1 MIAFLRLRSSLASL
15 PLLAALAA
23 CGPAAVTE
31 TTSPAVEVTVS
42 PANVQ
47 VAPGGK
53 VAFSALVTGSTDTSV
68 DWLVA
73 SPSSGT
79 VTVSGVYSAPTVAGT
94 YEVKAQSKAK
104 GNAWGKATVTV
115 TPTPAPIVVGISPVT
130 ASVDAG
136 GQVTFAAVVSGT
148 TNTAVTWS
156 VVEAGCGTIT
166 AAGVYTAPGAAGTCH
181 VAAASVADPGKTA
194 QATVTVTVTAPPV
207 ISVSVAPVSAAVD
220 ACRTATLSASVTGTS
235 NGAVTWSVAEGAAG
249 GTITSA
255 GVYTA
260 PALAGT
266 YHAVAT
272 SQADPTRTST
282 ATIVVAQRVLS
293 MAVSPATVSVPPGGS
308 AQFTATV
315 TTTCGTTVATQ
326 TVTAPGALSVN

>member
-1 MIAFLRLRSSLASL
+1 MIALRSSLATL

-31 TTSPAVEVTVS
+31 TTSPAVEVAVS

-47 VAPGGK
+47 VAPGGN
-53 VAFSALVTGSTDTSV
+53 VSFSAIVTGSADTAV

-79 VTVSGVYSAPTVAGT
+79 VSASGVYTAPTVAGT

-115 TPTPAPIVVGISPVT
+115 TPTPIAVGVSPAT
-130 ASVDAG
+130 ASVAAG

-156 VVEAGCGTIT
+156 VVEAGCGAIT
-166 AAGVYTAPGAAGTCH
+166 ASGAYTAGAAAGTCH
-181 VAAASVADPGKTA
+181 VAAASVADPSQVS
-194 QATVTVTVTAPPV
+194 QATVTVTVTAAPV
-207 ISVSVAPVSAAVD
+207 ISVSVAPASAAVD
-220 ACRTATLSASVTGTS
+220 ACRTVTLSASVTGTS

-249 GTITSA
+249 GAITSA

-260 PALAGT
+260 PTLAGT

-272 SQADPTRTST
+272 SQADPARTST

-293 MAVSPATVSVPPGGS
+293 LSVSPATVSLPQGGS

-326 TVTAPGALSVN
+326 TVTAPSALSAN

>member
-1 MIAFLRLRSSLASL
+1 MTAFPRLRSSLATL

-31 TTSPAVEVTVS
+31 TTSPAVEVAVS

-47 VAPGGK
+47 VAPGGN
-53 VAFSALVTGSTDTSV
+53 VSFSATVTGSADTSV
-68 DWLVA
+68 AWLVA
-73 SPSSGT
+73 SPTSGT
-79 VTVSGVYSAPTVAGT
+79 VSTSGVYTAPTVAGT

-115 TPTPAPIVVGISPVT
+115 TPTPIAVGVSPAT
-130 ASVDAG
+130 ASVVAG
-136 GQVTFAAVVSGT
+136 GQVTFAAAVSGT

-156 VVEAGCGTIT
+156 VVEAGCGAIT
-166 AAGVYTAPGAAGTCH
+166 ASGVYTAGAAAGTCH
-181 VAAASVADPGKTA
+181 VAAASVADPSLVS
-194 QATVTVTVTAPPV
+194 QATVTVTVTVTPPPV
-207 ISVSVAPVSAAVD
+207 ISVSVAPASAAVD
-220 ACRTATLSASVTGTS
+220 ACRTVTLSANVTGTS

-260 PALAGT
+260 PTLAGT

-293 MAVSPATVSVPPGGS
+293 LAVSPATVSVPQGGS

-315 TTTCGTTVATQ
+315 TTTCGTAVATQ
-326 TVTAPGALSVN
+326 TVTAPSALQAN